1 MPVDIYSERKDETTC
16 FKVEVQSDEPH
27 FYGYFEIDVF
37 ENYEKGSEN
46 NSDSYDRHVDWTTFF
61 IPEQIFYEGE
71 KELFEKWVMSHK
83 EEIEDKI
90 R

>member
-1 MPVDIYSERKDETTC
+1 MLVDVCSQRVDGST

-37 ENYEKGSEN
+37 ENYEKGSEH
-46 NSDSYDRHVDWTTFF
+46 NSDSYDRHVDWTTFY
-61 IPEQIFYEGE
+61 IPNQVFFEGE
-71 KELFEKWVMSHK
+71 KELFEKWVNENK
-83 EEIEDKI
+83 IELEDKI

>member
-1 MPVDIYSERKDETTC
+1 MSVDIYSERKDETTC

-37 ENYEKGSEN
+37 ENYEKGSEH
-46 NSDSYDRHVDWTTFF
+46 NSDSYDRHVDWTTFY
-61 IPEQIFYEGE
+61 IPNPVFFEGE
-71 KELFEKWVMSHK
+71 KELFEKWVNENK
-83 EEIEDKI
+83 IELEDKI